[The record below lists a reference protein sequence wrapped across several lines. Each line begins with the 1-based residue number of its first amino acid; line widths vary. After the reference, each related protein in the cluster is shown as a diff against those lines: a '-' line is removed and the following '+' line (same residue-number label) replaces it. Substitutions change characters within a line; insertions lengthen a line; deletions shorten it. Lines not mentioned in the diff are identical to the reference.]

1 MPAAAAGATAAVA
14 VEVAGAGGREEEE
27 EEADGGIPIFL
38 PLNPSTRFRHSKP
51 MRRVKR
57 PPQLTAGKGGRP
69 ALYYRMERKL
79 GKFRNLL
86 TLLM

>member
-1 MPAAAAGATAAVA
+1 MPAAAAGATAVVA
-14 VEVAGAGGREEEE
+14 VEVAGAGGKEEEA
-27 EEADGGIPIFL
+27 EADGGIPIFL

-69 ALYYRMERKL
+69 VLY
-79 GKFRNLL
+79 
-86 TLLM
+86 